1 MNFYA
6 LLVVRS
12 NNGHFYLTKFI
23 LMKATLDTIF
33 LVLIIA
39 NEGLKNKSYEE
50 TIQYIRNH
58 FEHTEFENEFI
69 KEQFKNLAY
78 SVARLRSNYE
88 YLK

>member
-1 MNFYA
+1 
-6 LLVVRS
+6 
-12 NNGHFYLTKFI
+12 
-23 LMKATLDTIF
+23 MKATLDTIS
-33 LVLIIA
+33 LISMIA
-39 NEGLKNKSYEE
+39 KDGLKNKSYEE

-78 SVARLRSNYE
+78 NVAGLRNDYE